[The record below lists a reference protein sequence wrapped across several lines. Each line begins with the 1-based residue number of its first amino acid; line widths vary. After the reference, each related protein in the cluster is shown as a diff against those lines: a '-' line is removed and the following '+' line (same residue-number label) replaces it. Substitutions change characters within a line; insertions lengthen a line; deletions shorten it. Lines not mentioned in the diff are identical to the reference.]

1 MIFSNIGGSATAIGD
16 PPNVLIASDPDVI
29 AGGVNFFNFTLHM
42 SLCAVLVALASMAL
56 LRLMYGRLEAD
67 GGGGGGADDQIR
79 ELRRELHIWHRTAQ
93 VRARI

>member
-67 GGGGGGADDQIR
+67 GGGGADDQIGG
-79 ELRRELHIWHRTAQ
+79 LRRELHIWHRTAQ